1 MVPQQSAPYIL
12 KAIPENIHIGYFSA
26 DLKPVLTIRSGDA
39 VEIETTRADA
49 PEEVDAALRPE
60 VAALVRKRLQGGP
73 GPHTLTGPIYIE
85 GAEPGHVLEV
95 RIEDI
100 RLRTRYGLNRSTEY
114 GILYQDFP
122 TTFTKTFFC
131 IDLERQSADEIL
143 PGITIPLRPFFGNLG
158 VAPPHRFG
166 HVDSKVPGLHCGNI
180 DVRDLVAGT
189 TLYMPVH
196 VNGALFSAGDGH
208 ACQSDGEADGTALET
223 PLTGVFRFIIRNDL
237 RLKRPMA
244 ETPTHY
250 MTIAYHK
257 NLKWAAKLALKDMV
271 RFVVET
277 KNLTEEDAYAL
288 LSLAGEM
295 HVSQLVNI
303 IPGVHFMLP
312 KGIFH

>member
-1 MVPQQSAPYIL
+1 V
-12 KAIPENIHIGYFSA
+12 
-26 DLKPVLTIRSGDA
+26 
-39 VEIETTRADA
+39 
-49 PEEVDAALRPE
+49 
-60 VAALVRKRLQGGP
+60 
-73 GPHTLTGPIYIE
+73 
-85 GAEPGHVLEV
+85 PGH
-95 RIEDI
+95 
-100 RLRTRYGLNRSTEY
+100 
-114 GILYQDFP
+114 
-122 TTFTKTFFC
+122 
-131 IDLERQSADEIL
+131 
-143 PGITIPLRPFFGNLG
+143 
-158 VAPPHRFG
+158 
-166 HVDSKVPGLHCGNI
+166 HCGKI

-189 TLYMPVH
+189 TLYKPVH